1 MAKVKDPNLAKASDV
16 KNCDPAMRVS
26 VGDPANT
33 DIKTK
38 GIKVRGT
45 GAATKGV
52 TARGP
57 MG

>member
-1 MAKVKDPNLAKASDV
+1 MGKVKDPNLAKAPDV
-16 KNCDPAMRVS
+16 KISDPAMRMS
-26 VGDPANT
+26 VGDPAT
-33 DIKTK
+33 TEVKTK

-45 GAATKGV
+45 GAAIKGV